1 MSNST
6 ESFGNAGAA
15 ALRKQLDSGELIVC
29 PGIYDGISGRV
40 ALHKGF
46 KALYMTGAGTVA
58 SRLGV
63 PDLGVAGVETMLSN
77 ASMLAQLGDA
87 LPPLGSTADTAKA
100 EINLASTGP
109 VPVIADADTGYGGSL
124 ACARTLSMYA
134 RAGVAA
140 LHVEDQVQSKRCGHL
155 QSKQVVSTEEF
166 VSRVK
171 AMDLARKQMGSKIV
185 IIARSDAVA
194 AMGIDEGISRCKA
207 AVAAGA
213 DVAFVEAIKT
223 DDDARKVIKAM
234 SPTPCL
240 VNIVPGG
247 STPNWSVQQIR
258 DLGFKIAIFP
268 GALLFP
274 VRAALGKALDELL
287 VDGKDPAGDTERY
300 GGIREF
306 FNEMGLQEAV
316 ALDQAAG
323 ATALGAI

>member
-1 MSNST
+1 MAHLSD
-6 ESFGNAGAA
+6 SFGNAGAA
-15 ALRKQLDSGELIVC
+15 SLRQQLDSGELIVC
-29 PGIYDGISGRV
+29 PGVYDGISGRV

-63 PDLGVAGVETMLSN
+63 PDLGVAGVETMVAN
-77 ASMLAQLGDA
+77 ASMLAQMGDA
-87 LPPLGSTADTAKA
+87 LPHQGSSGNTEKA
-100 EINLASTGP
+100 EVSLASTRP

-155 QSKQVVSTEEF
+155 SSKQVVPTEDF

-171 AMDLARKQMGSKIV
+171 AMDLARKQLGSKII
-185 IIARSDAVA
+185 IIARTDAVA
-194 AMGIDEGISRCKA
+194 AMGIDEGIARCKSA
-207 AVAAGA
+207 IAAGA
-213 DVAFVEAIKT
+213 DVAFVEAIRNE
-223 DDDARKVIKAM
+223 DDARKVVKELV
-234 SPTPCL
+234 PTPCL

-247 STPNWSVQQIR
+247 STPNWTVQEIR

-268 GALLFP
+268 GALILP
-274 VRAALGKALDELL
+274 VRRALDSALDSLL
-287 VDGKDPAGDTERY
+287 SDGIDPAGNLQY
-300 GGIREF
+300 GGIRDF

-323 ATALGAI
+323 ATALGSV